1 MFVCIC
7 NAITD
12 RQIKETVAAGAT
24 TLTDLTDRLGVANC
38 CGCCA
43 DLASSFLDSVN
54 ANRHAAATASIVV
67 EH

>member
-7 NAITD
+7 NAVTD
-12 RQIKETVAAGAT
+12 RQIKETVAAGAVS
-24 TLTDLTDRLGVANC
+24 LTDLTDRLGVANC

-43 DLASSFLDSVN
+43 DLASSFLGAAASGQQT
-54 ANRHAAATASIVV
+54 AATASIVV

>member
-7 NAITD
+7 NAVTD
-12 RQIKETVAAGAT
+12 RQIQETVAAGAAS
-24 TLTDLTDRLGVANC
+24 LTDLQDRLGVASC

-43 DLASSFLDSVN
+43 DLASSFLT
-54 ANRHAAATASIVV
+54 ANQGGCLNIASPNLS